1 MSTDFEIMLPDGNG
15 GFVGGRPKTSLD
27 QIEGMTS
34 YMKTLAQ
41 TATDAASIQS
51 SIGVSGGGSGGG
63 GGVLPHITVSAP
75 TGCTI
80 TCTNGSTT
88 LTTTEDNGTYE
99 FEVPR
104 LGNWTL
110 NCSKTVDGVQRSA
123 DKVVNVATV
132 QNYSVS
138 MSYGYQY
145 GFRIRKGESSPA
157 GGVEY
162 ILDAVGKEPAH
173 MNFTT
178 GIFDYGDWGDAWF
191 VTDNKPCML
200 KNNGQVDYYL
210 NPNDYT
216 KTEDGLDS
224 DVSNTAYA
232 GNAMAQLPLCWIKR
246 YEDENYWYTIVS
258 DVQIDSSYKAY
269 AHTRADGSIADYVY
283 YSMFRGSGNATK
295 IRSLA
300 GQTLAQSLTAANEI
314 AGATANGSLWY
325 THTWG
330 QYQLL
335 TALLVLM
342 GKSRDTQA
350 VFGTGNLRSA
360 SAASGM
366 LQTGTLKT
374 MGQFYGYN
382 DSTHQV
388 KVFHIEAP
396 WGDQWDR
403 LAGLIVNSYKVYAKM
418 TREDLGYR
426 ITDVNGYEDTG
437 VTLGSLSAS
446 YITQIKCSEH
456 GMIPTVGGG
465 ASTTYFC
472 CPAWTTSGLTYLL
485 VGGSANNAAA
495 NGGSFTFNANNA
507 PSNTN
512 WNNGC
517 GLSYLKRICFQF
529 FNALHNPHPLVKISR
544 YRAGV
549 VSGFAA

>member
-123 DKVVNVATV
+123 DKVVNVLTV

-145 GFRIRKGESSPA
+145 GFRIRKGEGSPA

-162 ILDAVGKEPAH
+162 ILDAEGMTPAH
-173 MNFTT
+173 MDFSR
-178 GIFDYGDWGDAWF
+178 GIFDYGSWGNVWF
-191 VTDNKPCML
+191 VKDNKPCML
-200 KNNGQVDYYL
+200 KNNGTVDYYL
-210 NPNDYT
+210 DPNDYT

-224 DVSNTAYA
+224 DVANTAYA
-232 GNAMAQLPLCWIKR
+232 GNAMAQFPLVWIKR
-246 YEDENYWYTIVS
+246 YEDENYWYEIVS
-258 DVQIDSSYKAY
+258 DVQIDSTYKAY
-269 AHTRADGSIADYVY
+269 AHTRADGTIADYVY
-283 YSMFRGSGNATK
+283 LAMFRGSGNATK
-295 IRSLA
+295 MRSLS
-300 GQTLAQSLTAANEI
+300 GQTVAGSLTAAQEI
-314 AGATANGSLWY
+314 AGCTANGSQWY
-325 THTWG
+325 TETWG
-330 QYQLL
+330 QNQLL
-335 TALLVLM
+335 RTLLVLM
-342 GKSRDTQA
+342 GKSRDVQT
-350 VFGTGNLRSA
+350 VYGTGNLRSA
-360 SAASGM
+360 SSASGI

-382 DSTHQV
+382 TNNQQV
-388 KVFHIEAP
+388 KVFHCEAP
-396 WGDQWDR
+396 WGDQWNR
-403 LAGLIVNSYKVYAKM
+403 IAGCIIDSRRVYVKM
-418 TREDLGYR
+418 TREGIGYR
-426 ITDVNGYEDTG
+426 VTDHNDYEDSG
-437 VTLGSLSAS
+437 VTIPSFSDWS
-446 YITQIKCSEH
+446 YITAMKCSEH
-456 GMIPTVGGG
+456 GMIPTAGGG
-465 ASTTYFC
+465 SASTYFC
-472 CPAWTTSGLTYLL
+472 CPVYATSGYLF
-485 VGGSANNAAA
+485 VGGSADHAPAFGGVSTFYGNRAAA
-495 NGGSFTFNANNA
+495 YAYWSL
-507 PSNTN
+507 
-512 WNNGC
+512 GC
-517 GLSYLKRICFQF
+517 ALSCEMP
-529 FNALHNPHPLVKISR
+529 AT
-544 YRAGV
+544 A
-549 VSGFAA
+549 